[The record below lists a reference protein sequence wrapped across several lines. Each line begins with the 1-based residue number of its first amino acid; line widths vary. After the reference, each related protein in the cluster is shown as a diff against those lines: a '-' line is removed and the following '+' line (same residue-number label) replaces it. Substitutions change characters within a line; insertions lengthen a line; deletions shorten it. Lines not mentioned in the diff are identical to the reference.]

1 MFADSS
7 PLAAGMYQV
16 TIMLSTA
23 LGAFLPTLVSAVG
36 YTGALAQIYT
46 LPPYAA
52 GGIAMLSVA
61 WLSGRTHTRGPFVAM
76 GFAFLLL
83 GFALL
88 AGLNYTVFGGRYAA
102 LVFAEIGQYILLP
115 LVL

>member
-1 MFADSS
+1 
-7 PLAAGMYQV
+7 
-16 TIMLSTA
+16 MLSTA
-23 LGAFLPTLVSAVG
+23 LGAFLPTLVQAVG
-36 YTGALAQIYT
+36 YTGALAQVYT

-52 GGIAMLSVA
+52 GGIAMMLAS
-61 WLSGRTHTRGPFVAM
+61 WLSGRFQIRGPFVM
-76 GFAFLLL
+76 TGFAFLML

-88 AGLNYTVFGGRYAA
+88 AGLEHTVFGGRYAA